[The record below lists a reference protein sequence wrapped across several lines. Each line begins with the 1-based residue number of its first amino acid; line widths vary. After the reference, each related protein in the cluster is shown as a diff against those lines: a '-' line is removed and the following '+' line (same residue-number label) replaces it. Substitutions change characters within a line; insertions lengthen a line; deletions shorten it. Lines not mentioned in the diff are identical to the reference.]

1 MGKRRRRRTRS
12 DDGGSHDED
21 APGFPVFEH
30 STWSTAGELERWSAF
45 GRGLAYSR
53 GRKRRLGLSFSVVV
67 LVVIGFGAL
76 ATLIAVVQALQS

>member
-1 MGKRRRRRTRS
+1 MGKRRRRTRS
-12 DDGGSHDED
+12 DGGGHHED

-53 GRKRRLGLSFSVVV
+53 GKKRRLGLSFSVVV
-67 LVVIGFGAL
+67 LVMMLFGAL
-76 ATLIAVVQALQS
+76 ATLIAVVQALLS

>member
-1 MGKRRRRRTRS
+1 MGKRKRRRTRS
-12 DDGGSHDED
+12 DDGSRDED

-53 GRKRRLGLSFSVVV
+53 GKKRRLGMSFSVLVLVV
-67 LVVIGFGAL
+67 LVFGAL
-76 ATLIAVVQALQS
+76 ATLVAIVDAVLR